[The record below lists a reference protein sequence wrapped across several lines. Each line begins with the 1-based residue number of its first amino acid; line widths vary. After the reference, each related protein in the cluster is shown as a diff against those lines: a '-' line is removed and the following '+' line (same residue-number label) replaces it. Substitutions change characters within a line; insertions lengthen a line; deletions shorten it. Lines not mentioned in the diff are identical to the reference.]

1 MPERVKRDFLWGG
14 VLEGGWGKDPLFVIH
29 FFVFSFF
36 KKWTLYAC
44 CLQSSV
50 LHEVKDC
57 ETAKP
62 ASLP

>member
-36 KKWTLYAC
+36 KKFDIHVQKST
-44 CLQSSV
+44 
-50 LHEVKDC
+50 
-57 ETAKP
+57 
-62 ASLP
+62 